1 MAVAV
6 VRGAAR
12 WTALA
17 LAAAAGLGVGP
28 TSPVP
33 MLTAIDRALTAMAFA
48 AAGLAVFAVVWA
60 GFILMAEGA
69 EERGGGRA
77 RGAVLGALAGLALV
91 LSAKAVALVLT
102 RVVFPI
108 Q

>member
-1 MAVAV
+1 
-6 VRGAAR
+6 
-12 WTALA
+12 
-17 LAAAAGLGVGP
+17 
-28 TSPVP
+28 
-33 MLTAIDRALTAMAFA
+33 MLTAIDRALTAMVYA

-60 GFILMAEGA
+60 AFILMAEGA

-77 RGAVLGALAGLALV
+77 RSAVFSALAGLALV
-91 LSAKAVALVLT
+91 LSAKVVAQVLL

>member
-6 VRGAAR
+6 VRGATR
-12 WTALA
+12 WTVLA
-17 LAAAAGLGVGP
+17 LAAAASLGVGP
-28 TSPVP
+28 ANPQP
-33 MLTAIDRALTAMAFA
+33 MLAAIDEALTAMVFA
-48 AAGLAVFAVVWA
+48 AAGLAVFAIVWA
-60 GFILMAEGA
+60 GFVLMAEGA

-77 RGAVLGALAGLALV
+77 RSAVFGALAGLALV